1 MAEFTSFGRAHG
13 QKRGQMPSFHG
24 ASGRAGKNAMGLTR
38 AAAPS
43 AVRNYLGG
51 RSRRRGKP
59 AETSEDSAE
68 KAQKEAAGAAMA
80 PDGNKAC
87 WKWLRVSCSR

>member
-1 MAEFTSFGRAHG
+1 MAESIKSRRAHG
-13 QKRGQMPSFHG
+13 QKRGQTPTFHG
-24 ASGRAGKNAMGLTR
+24 ALRRAGRNALVLAR

-43 AVRNYLGG
+43 AVTNYLGG

-59 AETSEDSAE
+59 AEISVDSTE